1 MKLLA
6 IVVGAFGL
14 VLLLTSESRTQT
26 IKPTKMSDTR
36 AGLKLSI
43 EVDRTSYGANE
54 TARLRV
60 TLQNVGKSPILV
72 LKKIGWR
79 ASSGFSLAILD
90 KDNNELPRTFIDDAF
105 VGRSFRRDDFVSI
118 MPGQTLQ
125 TERGVDLRAYGIK
138 TSGDYQIIVWYRSP
152 VSRKQ
157 APRGLET
164 WSFEKGLLVSKPVR
178 FTVIDWWVQY
188 YQFRSSMRSVLKFS
202 DRIHDL
208 RELVLNL
215 RDCSCTP
222 ANCKVNFV
230 SSILNSSQ
238 AFDSHEKAWSEQSP
252 ELEAHRS
259 DHWKQRLVYW
269 VRVWR
274 PHPSITSSSW
284 QLSQRQLQGLQRSEW
299 CGNAIPE
306 VIGLSS
312 MPGVEER
319 RLGSTPR
326 EWWHRSRGDPTTE
339 ETAVPEQSSTIMS
352 NSSQVPQVPLLSA
365 YPTRVSRLP

>member
-1 MKLLA
+1 
-6 IVVGAFGL
+6 VGAFGL

-178 FTVIDWWVQY
+178 FTVID
-188 YQFRSSMRSVLKFS
+188 
-202 DRIHDL
+202 
-208 RELVLNL
+208 
-215 RDCSCTP
+215 
-222 ANCKVNFV
+222 
-230 SSILNSSQ
+230 
-238 AFDSHEKAWSEQSP
+238 
-252 ELEAHRS
+252 
-259 DHWKQRLVYW
+259 
-269 VRVWR
+269 
-274 PHPSITSSSW
+274 
-284 QLSQRQLQGLQRSEW
+284 
-299 CGNAIPE
+299 
-306 VIGLSS
+306 
-312 MPGVEER
+312 
-319 RLGSTPR
+319 
-326 EWWHRSRGDPTTE
+326 
-339 ETAVPEQSSTIMS
+339 
-352 NSSQVPQVPLLSA
+352 
-365 YPTRVSRLP
+365 